1 MDAEFPFMADN
12 GTSEKNKKFFQLN
25 PDMPKHMRDFFLRG
39 IGVLQRDGLPVFLR
53 CVLFYIIHGAEY
65 FISKPCASSL
75 EDYMKWIRKHES
87 HDPEYVK
94 KEVNG
99 FVFRPKITVLLTAEG
114 IGQEHPGKS
123 IEAVWGQLY
132 PHWELLFC
140 CNESTIGSVPTEL
153 RDGAGDSRIKHAAS
167 INEVPKLA
175 TGEFIVP
182 LDGCDILS
190 PLALFEIVRALNSC
204 PGAKFL
210 YSDEDRIDERGQ
222 RSVPFFK
229 PGWSPDLFLSYP
241 YVNHLCVLEKKLLEK
256 IGGFRKGFAGSVAYD
271 LLLRFTEML
280 HESQIVHIPKI
291 LCHRRHVPESQAE
304 AETAREK
311 EECRKALSD
320 ALERRN
326 ISGIVTDGLTPLSFR
341 IKRKIT
347 GNPKVS
353 IVIPTKD
360 SLSFIRGCVDSILEK
375 STYSNY
381 EIIIVDNNSS
391 DPETLEYLKTAPAR
405 VLRFDEK
412 FNFSRI
418 NNFAVKH
425 AQGEYILFLNNDTEV
440 ITPDWIES
448 MLEHA
453 QRPEVGAV
461 GCKLLYRNGNI
472 QHAGVVLGMSPNPAT
487 GVAGHVFTNF
497 AHDDPGYFGFI
508 DVVRNYSAV
517 TAAAMMMRKPVFEQ
531 CGGFDEA
538 LSVDFNDVDL
548 CLRLR
553 EKGFLTVY
561 TPFAQLYHFE
571 SASRGH
577 RRAGRIEAQ
586 LMIKRWRTVIKND
599 HYYSP
604 HLTLWRAN
612 CEIRI

>member
-1 MDAEFPFMADN
+1 M
-12 GTSEKNKKFFQLN
+12 G
-25 PDMPKHMRDFFLRG
+25 DFFLRA
-39 IGVLQRDGLPVFLR
+39 IGVLQRDGLLVFLR
-53 CVLFYIIHGAEY
+53 CVLFYVTHGAEY
-65 FISKPCASSL
+65 FIPKPCGSSL

-94 KEVNG
+94 KEVNR
-99 FVFRPKITVLLTAEG
+99 FVFRPKITVLITVDGTCSEY
-114 IGQEHPGKS
+114 PSKS
-123 IEAVWGQLY
+123 VEAVLGQWY
-132 PHWELLFC
+132 QNWELLFC
-140 CNESTIGSVPTEL
+140 CNELTMESVPTEL
-153 RDGAGDSRIKHAAS
+153 RDGAGDSRIKLAAS
-167 INEVPKLA
+167 IDEVPKLA
-175 TGEFIVP
+175 TGAYIVL
-182 LDGCDILS
+182 LDGCDIL
-190 PLALFEIVRALNSC
+190 PPFALLEVARALNSC

-241 YVNHLCVLEKKLLEK
+241 YVNHLCVLEKKLLQE
-256 IGGFRKGFAGSVAYD
+256 IGGFRKKFSGSVAYD

-280 HESQIVHIPKI
+280 DESEIVHIPKI
-291 LCHRRHVPESQAE
+291 LCHRRRVPESQAE
-304 AETAREK
+304 AETAQEK
-311 EECRKALSD
+311 EDYRKALSD
-320 ALERRN
+320 ALQRRN
-326 ISGIVTDGLTPLSFR
+326 ISGIVTDGRTPCSFR
-341 IKRKIT
+341 IKRKIA
-347 GNPKVS
+347 GHVKAS
-353 IVIPTKD
+353 IIIPTKD
-360 SLSFIRGCVDSILEK
+360 RLSFIRGCVDSILEK
-375 STYSNY
+375 STYPNY

-391 DPETLEYLKTAPAR
+391 EPETLEYLKTAPAR
-405 VLRFDEK
+405 VLRFNEK

-425 AQGEYILFLNNDTEV
+425 AEGEYILFLNNDTEI

-448 MLEHA
+448 MMEHA

-497 AHDDPGYFGFI
+497 AYDDPGYFGFI

-538 LSVDFNDVDL
+538 LSVDYNDVDL

-561 TPFAQLYHFE
+561 TPFAELYHFE

-577 RRAGRIEAQ
+577 RRAGRSEAQ
-586 LMIKRWRTVIKND
+586 LMMKRWRAVIKND
-599 HYYSP
+599 PYYSP

>member
-1 MDAEFPFMADN
+1 MKHAVECR
-12 GTSEKNKKFFQLN
+12 GKNRCGHTRSIAR
-25 PDMPKHMRDFFLRG
+25 MPTYASDFLRRAW
-39 IGVLQRDGLPVFLR
+39 GVLERDGFAVFLR
-53 CVLFYIIHGAEY
+53 CVFFYLSGQARL
-65 FISKPCASSL
+65 SMKPCASSL
-75 EDYMKWIRKHES
+75 EDYKKWIRKHES
-87 HDPEYVK
+87 RDPEYVK

-99 FVFRPKITVLLTAEG
+99 FVFRPKITVLLTVDRTCPEY
-114 IGQEHPGKS
+114 PSKS
-123 IEAVWGQLY
+123 VEAVLGQWY

-140 CNESTIGSVPTEL
+140 CNGSTNGSSPAEL

-167 INEVPKLA
+167 IDEVPKLA
-175 TGEFIVP
+175 TGAYIVL
-182 LDGCDILS
+182 LDGCDIL
-190 PLALFEIVRALNSC
+190 PPFALLEIARALNSC

-222 RSVPFFK
+222 RSAPFFK

-241 YVNHLCVLEKKLLEK
+241 YVNHLCVLEKKLLRK
-256 IGGFRKGFAGSVAYD
+256 IGGFRKEFAGSVAYD

-280 HESQIVHIPKI
+280 NESEIVHIPKI

-311 EECRKALSD
+311 EEDRKALSD
-320 ALERRN
+320 ALQRRN
-326 ISGIVTDGLTPLSFR
+326 ISGIVTDGRTPLSFR
-341 IKRKIT
+341 IKRKIA

-353 IVIPTKD
+353 IVIPTKGKP
-360 SLSFIRGCVDSILEK
+360 SFIRGCVNSIRQK
-375 STYSNY
+375 STYPNY

-391 DPETLEYLKTAPAR
+391 EPEALEYLKTAPAR
-405 VLRFDEK
+405 VLSFDEK

-425 AQGEYILFLNNDTEV
+425 AEGEYILFLNNDTEV

-448 MLEHA
+448 MVEHA

-461 GCKLLYRNGNI
+461 GCKLIYRNGNI
-472 QHAGVVLGMSPNPAT
+472 QHAGVVLGMSPNPVT
-487 GVAGHVFTNF
+487 GVAGHVFTDF
-497 AHDDPGYFGFI
+497 AYDDPGYFGFI

-538 LSVDFNDVDL
+538 LAVDHNDVDL

-553 EKGFLTVY
+553 VKGFLTVY
-561 TPFAQLYHFE
+561 TPFAELYHFE

-577 RRAGRIEAQ
+577 RRAGRSEAQ
-586 LMIKRWRTVIKND
+586 LMMKRWRTVIKND
-599 HYYSP
+599 PYYSP